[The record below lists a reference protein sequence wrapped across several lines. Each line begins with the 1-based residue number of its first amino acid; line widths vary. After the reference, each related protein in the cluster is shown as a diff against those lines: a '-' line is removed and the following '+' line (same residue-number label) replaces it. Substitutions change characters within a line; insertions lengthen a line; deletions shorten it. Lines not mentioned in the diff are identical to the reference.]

1 MQQQVSNSF
10 VLQVLNSVQTEKEFN
25 MNKAKALFFY
35 FLMVIASG
43 ILLDCQ
49 STKARMERTKTTIGV
64 PESKPTTVATVAHH
78 PVKKKEIVKP
88 DPRVLYAKS
97 ITRKYR
103 HVARKQAYAVAHT
116 TVEYAVKY
124 RLDPTLL
131 LGLIAAESSFK
142 PDLVS
147 PMGAV
152 GYTQV
157 MTRYHH
163 DKIKGRDMNNMAV
176 NIQVGAKI
184 LRDCFDLHK
193 SERRALGCYNGAR
206 NKGDIDKYVSHV
218 AKHVKIFKS

>member
-1 MQQQVSNSF
+1 
-10 VLQVLNSVQTEKEFN
+10 

-43 ILLDCQ
+43 ILLDYQ
-49 STKARMERTKTTIGV
+49 STKTKKERTKTALFA
-64 PESKPTTVATVAHH
+64 PESTQVTSDVVVRQT
-78 PVKKKEIVKP
+78 VKKKEMDKP
-88 DPRVLYAKS
+88 DPRVLYTKS
-97 ITRKYR
+97 ITRKYKY
-103 HVARKQAYAVAHT
+103 VARKQAYAVVHT

-157 MTRYHH
+157 MTKYHH